1 MTLIARAKRIP
12 AAIKSEPLHYTASG
26 LPDVWLLNGF
36 HREETSHGPAIRIED
51 ADGLHRTLA
60 RTLVTNKK
68 SLAPAELRF
77 LRKLLALSQ
86 ANVARLIGST
96 DQTVAR
102 WEKGETSIDPAAERL
117 IRFIVLEHL
126 GDDVVVKEELAAL
139 AEQDEALHGE
149 HRLKWQGKTWKR
161 AA

>member
-12 AAIKSEPLHYTASG
+12 AAMKSEPLHYTASG

-60 RTLVTNKK
+60 RTLVTAKK

-77 LRKLLALSQ
+77 LRKLLTLSQ

-149 HRLKWQGKTWKR
+149 HRLKWQGKIWKR